1 MSFEEIIGHESI
13 KKQMMRAI
21 EKGMLSHAH
30 LIIGE
35 DGIGKSTI
43 AKAMALKILGK
54 TKDIQ
59 YPDIIQWK
67 IPNNEKSLKVDH
79 IRQLIEEINKKPYEG
94 DKKVVI
100 VYQAH
105 KMTEQAQN
113 ALLKT
118 IEEPPKGVFI
128 ILLCDKPQVILE
140 TIKSRCQIHTLRA
153 LGEGEIRKFVLREYK
168 DLNIEQVDAVVAFSA
183 GIPGRAEKF
192 VEDKDFHYIRDGILQ
207 ILIAITKVDELKA
220 LEYENFFNKYKE
232 DWEEVLN
239 CGLTFVRDAM
249 IFKETGNREL
259 IINKDKI
266 KNVQELANVF
276 SYIKLNDIIDIIGS
290 AIDGLRKNVN
300 SSLIFQMML
309 LKLQEV

>member
-1 MSFEEIIGHESI
+1 MSFKEIIGHEDI
-13 KKQMMRAI
+13 KEQMMRAI

-30 LIIGE
+30 LIVGE

-54 TKDIQ
+54 TKDMQ
-59 YPDIIQWK
+59 YPDIIQWR
-67 IPNNEKSLKVDH
+67 IPKKEKSLKVDH
-79 IRQLIEEINKKPYEG
+79 IRELIEEINKKPHEG

-100 VYQAH
+100 VHEAH

-118 IEEPPKGVFI
+118 IEEPPKGVVI
-128 ILLCDKPQVILE
+128 ILLCEKLQVILE

-153 LGEGEIRKFVLREYK
+153 LSEGEIRKFVLREYEG
-168 DLNIEQVDAVVAFSA
+168 LNIEEVDAVVAFSD

-192 VEDKDFHYIRDGILQ
+192 IEDEEFHHIRDGILQ
-207 ILIAITKVDELKA
+207 ILISITKVDELKA
-220 LEYENFFNKYKE
+220 MEYESFFNKYKE
-232 DWEEVLN
+232 DWEETLN

-249 IFKETGNREL
+249 IFKETGNRQL

-276 SYIKLNDIIDIIGS
+276 SYIKLNAIIDIIGS
-290 AIDGLRKNVN
+290 AMDGLRKNVN
-300 SSLIFQMML
+300 SALIFEMML